1 MEGELRRF
9 SHPTRETTV
18 EGRLDRPESP
28 LLTGDDEGKKED
40 RVSSSCSLE
49 LKARLFFFMATFISA
64 ALSGLSLLQDE
75 MQVQGLA
82 VGVGPHAGEAALD
95 QDLLKW
101 ERPILSSFFFFF

>member
-49 LKARLFFFMATFISA
+49 LKARLFFFYGDVHFCGAKR
-64 ALSGLSLLQDE
+64 ALSPARRDAGPRAGCGRGASCWRGCPGPGF
-75 MQVQGLA
+75 VK
-82 VGVGPHAGEAALD
+82 VG
-95 QDLLKW
+95 KTN
-101 ERPILSSFFFFF
+101 SF

>member
-1 MEGELRRF
+1 
-9 SHPTRETTV
+9 
-18 EGRLDRPESP
+18 
-28 LLTGDDEGKKED
+28 
-40 RVSSSCSLE
+40 
-49 LKARLFFFMATFISA
+49 MATFISA

>member
-1 MEGELRRF
+1 
-9 SHPTRETTV
+9 
-18 EGRLDRPESP
+18 
-28 LLTGDDEGKKED
+28 
-40 RVSSSCSLE
+40 
-49 LKARLFFFMATFISA
+49 MATFISA

-101 ERPILSSFFFFF
+101 ERPILSSFFFFLSLYVLMCSHWCHLCLLPAGYFL